1 MAASLAWSSRRVA
14 LRSEMSAIAV
24 SSIIS
29 NGVDA
34 VLATG
39 QVQLISPT
47 VRKRTSNTSLTSF
60 GNLGVNG
67 VTGTN
72 KPFRRT
78 TSRLWL

>member
-60 GNLGVNG
+60 GNLGVYG

-72 KPFRRT
+72 KPLRRT